1 MLNFIKNSI
10 INLFFLLFFS
20 CAQEKKETESSK
32 QEESKFEINES
43 LHITMTPE
51 DSLLVKSI
59 IQYTKD
65 INDVNFNHMDS
76 WFYSD
81 SSSKYPYF
89 DLFKNIEESSR
100 IQVLAITEKEG
111 FKMAKLAFFN
121 GTNIETLFNV
131 PAIPSKERGYIFLN
145 YYDTFERVEP
155 QQYNNI
161 RYFNHSQNPI
171 NQEDVNQMIGFG
183 KKLAQ
188 FFNQPEI
195 NFDYYMFSNSKQMFK
210 VLGYDYEPNMF
221 DAYQRNAFCRPADLS
236 IFSGNETA
244 KNPHELAHLYIH
256 SFVGNGESNAGNPN
270 RYLDEGFATYLGG
283 AQDQIPLG
291 KATLMALNFFQTH
304 EVCFGTKEELGFII
318 EDIINFKNVFY
329 GNLIMYLID
338 YQGANQALNAVA
350 RYKTDQDLDI
360 LITSLM
366 LPEETFNDFV
376 FRIIMS
382 NNFDK
387 E

>member
-1 MLNFIKNSI
+1 
-10 INLFFLLFFS
+10 
-20 CAQEKKETESSK
+20 
-32 QEESKFEINES
+32 
-43 LHITMTPE
+43 MTPE

-59 IQYTKD
+59 IQYTKE

-121 GTNIETLFNV
+121 GTNIKTLFNV

-145 YYDTFERVEP
+145 YYDTFERVKP

-171 NQEDVNQMIGFG
+171 NQEDVNQMIGFC
-183 KKLAQ
+183 KNLAQ
-188 FFNQPEI
+188 FFNLLEI
-195 NFDYYMFSNSKQMFK
+195 NIDYYMFNNSHEMFESLGYSFSPGMVDSFQSNS
-210 VLGYDYEPNMF
+210 
-221 DAYQRNAFCRPADLS
+221 FCRPADLS
-236 IFSGNETA
+236 IFSGNGTA
-244 KNPHELAHLYIH
+244 YDPHELAHLYVH
-256 SFVGNGESNAGNPN
+256 SFAGNGDSNAGNPN
-270 RYLDEGFATYLGG
+270 PDLDEGFATYFGG
-283 AQDQIPLG
+283 SQG
-291 KATLMALNFFQTH
+291 YTLKESTEITKKYLSLNKVHFKNIKDFRFGIDNKVNFSYVFFGNFIKFIIDEHCPEYALNVLKIYNTN
-304 EVCFGTKEELGFII
+304 EKL
-318 EDIINFKNVFY
+318 DDLIN
-329 GNLIMYLID
+329 
-338 YQGANQALNAVA
+338 
-350 RYKTDQDLDI
+350 
-360 LITSLM
+360 SLKVQN
-366 LPEETFNDFV
+366 ETFNDFV
-376 FRIIMS
+376 YRVLSS